1 MDKEIKN
8 KVVSLVVAMLG
19 LIAFANLVSG
29 VLSDPP
35 LHITEIGV
43 DSVNYGGVEYENWT
57 HDNLFMGVTY
67 DSGLEVFANEDVND
81 FYMVA
86 QFEKPGIQPGDA
98 VIQYWN
104 GTAWADGSCAIT
116 EATLTYTFPDTH
128 YSIVK
133 GDSMV
138 ILLLVTFQQCGN
150 YTSRMWLEGMG

>member
-1 MDKEIKN
+1 
-8 KVVSLVVAMLG
+8 
-19 LIAFANLVSG
+19 
-29 VLSDPP
+29 
-35 LHITEIGV
+35 
-43 DSVNYGGVEYENWT
+43 
-57 HDNLFMGVTY
+57 MGVTY

-104 GTAWADGSCAIT
+104 GTAWADGSCSIT

-150 YTSRMWLEGMG
+150 YTSRMWLEGLG